1 MNEKKKL
8 IDIPGEI
15 SINNQCDLLGLS
27 KGSLYYNPEASFTKN
42 ELEILNRMDEIY
54 TDCPFYG
61 YRKIHQELIREG
73 FAIGKDKVLRFMQV
87 LGIEALCPGAK
98 KYTSVPDKN
107 HKVYPYLLNDIEIN
121 SPNQVWAIDITYIRM
136 TGGFIYLVAIIDWYS
151 KFLLSYRLSNSLEL
165 YFCKE
170 ALNEALDIYEK
181 PDIFNSDQ
189 GSQFTSFDFTKIL
202 LEKEIAISMDSKG
215 RAIDNRI
222 IERFFRTI
230 KYENIYP
237 YEYSSLL
244 QVKKGIGEYIQF
256 YNYRRLHQ
264 TLDYLTPAEVY
275 FGNF

>member
-256 YNYRRLHQ
+256 YNYKRLHQ

-275 FGNF
+275 FGNS